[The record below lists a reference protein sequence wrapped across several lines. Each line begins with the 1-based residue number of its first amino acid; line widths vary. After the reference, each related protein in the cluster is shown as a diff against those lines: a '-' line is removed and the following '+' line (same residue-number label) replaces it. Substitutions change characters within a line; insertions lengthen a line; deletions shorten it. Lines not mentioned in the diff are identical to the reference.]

1 MATTSKV
8 IIQTKIQKND
18 MNIRSI
24 KTFVGAEYEIKKWTK
39 ESGREERKETKRY
52 GQNKWLQK

>member
-24 KTFVGAEYEIKKWTK
+24 KTFVGAEYEKKMNKRKKEGMEKGNQTLWTK
-39 ESGREERKETKRY
+39 
-52 GQNKWLQK
+52 